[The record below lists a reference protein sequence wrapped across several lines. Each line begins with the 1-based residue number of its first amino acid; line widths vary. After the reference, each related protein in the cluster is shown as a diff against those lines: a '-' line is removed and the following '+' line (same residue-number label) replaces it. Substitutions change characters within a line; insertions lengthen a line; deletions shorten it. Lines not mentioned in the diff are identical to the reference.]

1 MDAGSLWP
9 GQYEL
14 TAIDPIMGTSRV
26 HMIMH
31 YSQ

>member
-9 GQYEL
+9 GEYEL
-14 TAIDPIMGTSRV
+14 TAIDPIMGNSRV

-31 YSQ
+31 